1 MFEVYEIIIFIFLFL
16 PAISFATYAQ
26 IKVQKTYSNYH
37 KVPSKSGITGEQLVD
52 LICQKE
58 GINVTIKKGRGH
70 LTDHYNPS
78 KKVVCLSDSTYGH
91 SSVAALGVVAHEM
104 GHALQHAKGY
114 GPLRLR
120 TLTIRISNLTS
131 WLYLPLL
138 IIGIIINSIIAHSQ
152 IGTIFIWVGVGLFG
166 LTTLISLITL
176 PVELNASARA
186 IKLLEGLGIMD
197 EEELPQAKSVLSAA
211 ALTYV
216 AALLVS
222 IVQLLRIIIIA
233 KLND

>member
-1 MFEVYEIIIFIFLFL
+1 MFEIYEILIFIFLFV
-16 PAISFATYAQ
+16 PAMAFATYAQ
-26 IKVQKTYSNYH
+26 IKVQKTFSNYN
-37 KVPSKSGITGEQLVD
+37 KVPSKSNITGEQLVEM
-52 LICQKE
+52 IAQKE
-58 GINVTIKKGRGH
+58 GLDVTIKQGRGH

-78 KKVVCLSDSTYGH
+78 KRVVSLSSSTYGH

-104 GHALQHAKGY
+104 GHAIQHAKGY
-114 GPLRLR
+114 GPLKLR

-131 WLYLPLL
+131 WMYLPL
-138 IIGIIINSIIAHSQ
+138 IVIGIIINAIIVNSQ
-152 IGTIFIWVGVGLFG
+152 LGKIFIWVGVGLFA

-176 PVELNASARA
+176 PVEINASKRA
-186 IKLLEGLGIMD
+186 IVLLEELGIMD

-216 AALLVS
+216 AALLIS
-222 IVQLLRIIIIA
+222 IVQLLRLIVIA